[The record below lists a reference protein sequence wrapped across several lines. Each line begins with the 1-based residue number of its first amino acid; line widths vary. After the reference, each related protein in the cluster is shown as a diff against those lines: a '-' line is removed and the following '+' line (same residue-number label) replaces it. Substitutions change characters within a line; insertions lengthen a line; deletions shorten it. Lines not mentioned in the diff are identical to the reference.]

1 MPRLNA
7 YASFMEMTINK
18 AIGEAA
24 PRLNYNQTTQ
34 ANQLT
39 NIKAI
44 RDELLLVTDHA
55 KDITLQVSETSSTA
69 IVDSA
74 MK

>member
-1 MPRLNA
+1 MK
-7 YASFMEMTINK
+7 MTINK

-44 RDELLLVTDHA
+44 RDELLLVADHA
-55 KDITLQVSETSSTA
+55 NCNSGLCNEVNKFLKGFRLTMAS
-69 IVDSA
+69 
-74 MK
+74 